1 MKRSL
6 LTAASALVLTAAASA
21 QTLQLSGEV
30 TTVISYDGGL
40 NQFQSPQIGGGS
52 DDGLFLTFSG
62 NGAGWEYEVQ
72 NDLSQNTDWGF
83 AEVKLSNDVLGSFK
97 IEWHGIEWER
107 EILGDALTAQV
118 MLEVENIEEF
128 EIVLFGTVGAIE
140 YDLAARNDAMR
151 SFGGDVLVP
160 IMGVD
165 VGLSLLGSLNDTSP
179 GSLVYGLY
187 LSTQLLGVETSV
199 EIDEAG
205 GIYIE
210 GQTGPFSL
218 STSATDG
225 DLFNDIR
232 VAYSQ
237 DITEQMTANA
247 EVNFDGASTS
257 GMAALTLRF

>member
-1 MKRSL
+1 MKYLHTMVR
-6 LTAASALVLTAAASA
+6 
-21 QTLQLSGEV
+21 
-30 TTVISYDGGL
+30 
-40 NQFQSPQIGGGS
+40 
-52 DDGLFLTFSG
+52 
-62 NGAGWEYEVQ
+62 
-72 NDLSQNTDWGF
+72 
-83 AEVKLSNDVLGSFK
+83 
-97 IEWHGIEWER
+97 
-107 EILGDALTAQV
+107 
-118 MLEVENIEEF
+118 VENIEEF
-128 EIVLFGTVGAIE
+128 EIALFGKVGSIE

-151 SFGGDVLVP
+151 SFGGDVLAT

-165 VGLSLLGSLNDTSP
+165 VGLSWYGSLHDTSP
-179 GSLVYGLY
+179 AALAYGLY

-205 GIYIE
+205 GIFIE

>member
-1 MKRSL
+1 MKRYL
-6 LTAASALVLTAAASA
+6 LTAVSALVLTAAASA

-30 TTVISYDGGL
+30 TTVISYDGSS
-40 NQFQSPQIGGGS
+40 NEFQLPPIGGGS
-52 DDGLFLTFSG
+52 DDGLFLKFSG

-72 NDLSQNTDWGF
+72 NDLRESTDWYSS
-83 AEVKLSNDVLGSFK
+83 EVKLSNDVLGSFK
-97 IEWHGIEWER
+97 IDWHGIQWER

-118 MLEVENIEEF
+118 MLDVENIEAF
-128 EIVLFGTVGAIE
+128 EITLFGKVGAIE
-140 YDLAARNDAMR
+140 YDLSAYNDAVR
-151 SFGGDVLVP
+151 SFGGDVLAP

-165 VGLSLLGSLNDTSP
+165 VGLSLHGYLNDTSP
-179 GSLVYGLY
+179 ASLDYGLY
-187 LSTQLLGVETSV
+187 LTTQFLGVETSV

-205 GIYIE
+205 GIFIE